1 MLERCDLREGERPPT
16 ELQTL
21 GRSAFPSQES
31 VSPLIPIHEG
41 GDPACP
47 SEKGL
52 VMCSMSAFPRV
63 HLLLLL
69 RIVLKRQTN
78 PINYKKH
85 KPEIQRNKE
94 CTIRA
99 QSLPSPDCPRTPQS
113 LGSLWKLE
121 AAPFPHYSVIK
132 YVHTRVS
139 KVWRPP
145 REERFGGRAP
155 QALQNRLR
163 GLRRVVP
170 KQPQIS
176 CFQWRGWWLTP
187 RA

>member
-1 MLERCDLREGERPPT
+1 MLERCDLLEGERPPT

-21 GRSAFPSQES
+21 GQSAFPSQGLS
-31 VSPLIPIHEG
+31 FPLSSNPRG
-41 GDPACP
+41 RGPSCP

-52 VMCSMSAFPRV
+52 VMCSVSAFPRV

-69 RIVLKRQTN
+69 SIVLKRQTN

-121 AAPFPHYSVIK
+121 AAPFPHYSYK
-132 YVHTRVS
+132 LCAHKS
-139 KVWRPP
+139 
-145 REERFGGRAP
+145 
-155 QALQNRLR
+155 
-163 GLRRVVP
+163 
-170 KQPQIS
+170 
-176 CFQWRGWWLTP
+176 
-187 RA
+187 